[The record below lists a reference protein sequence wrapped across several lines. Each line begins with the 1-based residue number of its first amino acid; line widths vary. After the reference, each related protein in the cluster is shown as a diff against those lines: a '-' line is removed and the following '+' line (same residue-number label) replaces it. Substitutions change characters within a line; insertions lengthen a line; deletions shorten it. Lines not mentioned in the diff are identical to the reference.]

1 MNAVVFLTAGG
12 KGNRLRSYLNLE
24 EDLPKALAVT
34 IKSRPLIAYQLDI
47 LVKLKFPIAI
57 AFSTEKTIKS

>member
-1 MNAVVFLTAGG
+1 MNTVIFLTAGG
-12 KGNRLRSYLNLE
+12 KGSRLRSHLNLE
-24 EDLPKALAVT
+24 KDLPKALAVT
-34 IKSRPLIAYQLDI
+34 VKKRPLIAYQLDI